1 MIEFLQ
7 FEKKKIEEYIYN
19 TFWNG
24 KKKIGWEEIYEL

>member
-7 FEKKKIEEYIYN
+7 FEKKIEEYIYN

-24 KKKIGWEEIYEL
+24 KVGWEEIYEL